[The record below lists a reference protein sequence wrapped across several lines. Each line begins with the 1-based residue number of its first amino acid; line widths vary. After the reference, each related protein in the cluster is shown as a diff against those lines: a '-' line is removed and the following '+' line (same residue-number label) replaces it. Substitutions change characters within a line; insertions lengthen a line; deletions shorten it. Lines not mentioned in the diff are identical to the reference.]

1 MSDII
6 DITDKM
12 QDIDLDDNLEYI
24 IYDKVVLCIDV
35 GILNLGISVGLIDEQ
50 FNLKEIAHV
59 DLIDITKFTHIYE
72 LEGIQCNLNHT
83 KTIADWMEHLFHE
96 HLPLFQESDY
106 ILIEKQ
112 PPLGL
117 VAIEQLIFYRWR
129 EKCHLVSPR
138 SMHKYYNIGNFDYDQ
153 RKLKT
158 IHIAESL
165 LCWNPRAIKK
175 YETFERKHDITDS
188 ICLMGF
194 WLNKNKINYLEKQK
208 KERLKKIQL
217 TTTGMSVND
226 WFEQFRYS

>member
-12 QDIDLDDNLEYI
+12 QDIDLDDLEYM

-59 DLIDITKFTHIYE
+59 DLIDITKFTHTHE
-72 LEGIQCNLNHT
+72 LEGKKCNLHHT

-106 ILIEKQ
+106 ILVEKQ
-112 PPLGL
+112 PPIGL
-117 VAIEQLIFYRWR
+117 VSIEQLIYYRWR
-129 EKCHLVSPR
+129 DKCHLVSPR
-138 SMHKYYNIGNFDYDQ
+138 SMHKYYNIGQFNYEQ

-158 IHIAESL
+158 IDIAKSL
-165 LCWNPRAIKK
+165 STWNPRAIKN
-175 YETFERKHDITDS
+175 YEIFKRKHDITDS

-194 WLNKNKINYLEKQK
+194 WLNKNKINYLEKQE
-208 KERLKKIQL
+208 KERIKQNQL
-217 TTTGMSVND
+217 TTTGMSTND
-226 WFEQFRYS
+226 WFEQFRHV